1 VVLKYYIKK
10 KKKKL
15 SKNPK
20 YLPQFT
26 QLIDELFN
34 IFDEENTSS
43 TTATTKNYSPSG
55 HRTEADHDDWLNI
68 SPDEV
73 GDIIQQK
80 QKELEDYVKSESSA
94 AASST
99 THKAP
104 TDNLFDFMVND
115 MKKFMSKMSDLEGVN
130 FDEDELPGD
139 ISDEDEQFYREEADN
154 DDSDEGGEEMDSIM
168 AKMDAELNQ
177 TTLGQSFVKNKGGK
191 TDVNLNLV
199 KNFLSSY
206 ESQNGDPGP
215 VINLLSQI
223 NFNK

>member
-1 VVLKYYIKK
+1 
-10 KKKKL
+10 
-15 SKNPK
+15 
-20 YLPQFT
+20 
-26 QLIDELFN
+26 
-34 IFDEENTSS
+34 
-43 TTATTKNYSPSG
+43 
-55 HRTEADHDDWLNI
+55 
-68 SPDEV
+68 
-73 GDIIQQK
+73 
-80 QKELEDYVKSESSA
+80 
-94 AASST
+94 
-99 THKAP
+99 
-104 TDNLFDFMVND
+104 
-115 MKKFMSKMSDLEGVN
+115 MSDLEGVN

-168 AKMDAELNQ
+168 AKMEAELNQ
-177 TTLGQSFVKNKGGK
+177 TTMGQSFVKNKVGK

>member
-1 VVLKYYIKK
+1 VVLKYYIKE

-20 YLPQFT
+20 YLSQFT
-26 QLIDELFN
+26 QLIDELLN
-34 IFDEENTSS
+34 NFDEENT
-43 TTATTKNYSPSG
+43 TTSTKNYSPSG
-55 HRTEADHDDWLNI
+55 HRTEADPDDWLNI